1 MSKDTTMPLLQ
12 KKYKS
17 SNSPTEN
24 KLRDQIVMD
33 YAPLV
38 RFVAYKLSSRLPA
51 NIETDDLISAGI
63 IGLMDAINK
72 YDPTRYNKFKTYAE
86 FRIRGAM
93 LDDLRAQ
100 DWIPRSIRDKTKQIE
115 KAYAQLEQ
123 KLCRRVSE
131 YEVSQELNL
140 DINDYYILVKRMYN
154 TQLVNVGDY
163 SNTNYNYLENRD
175 YLEKQQKDAPD
186 SNLAFERTRE
196 ALVQYVNS
204 LPSNQKLVV
213 CLYYFD
219 ELSLREIGKVMR
231 ITESRVSQL
240 HTQALEII
248 KQKHGGTLKNG

>member
-1 MSKDTTMPLLQ
+1 MPLLQ

-17 SNSPTEN
+17 SNSPAEN

-38 RFVAYKLSSRLPA
+38 RFVAYKLASRLPA

-63 IGLMDAINK
+63 IGLMDAIDK

-115 KAYAQLEQ
+115 KTYAQLEQ

-140 DINDYYILVKRMYN
+140 KIDDYYILVKRMYN

-163 SNTNYNYLENRD
+163 SSTNYNYLENRD
-175 YLEKQQKDAPD
+175 YLEKQQKNAPD
-186 SNLAFERTRE
+186 SNLTFERTRE
-196 ALVQYVNS
+196 ALVQYVDS

-248 KQKHGGTLKNG
+248 KQKHGETLKNG